1 MKDNLGQCPYVSHAL
16 PRFSPLVCPD
26 QPVHVCKIMTP
37 WSIWAAMSL
46 VSWFL
51 RISIVWFFSCQCIAT
66 HSDKPS
72 SFCPGL
78 GPAQGLC
85 WFPVAEDGCS
95 LTSCPGLFMQRFI
108 CLNFHQSSFHFTV
121 TMSNNFIDKVS

>member
-1 MKDNLGQCPYVSHAL
+1 
-16 PRFSPLVCPD
+16 
-26 QPVHVCKIMTP
+26 MTP
-37 WSIWAAMSL
+37 WRIWAAMSL

-95 LTSCPGLFMQRFI
+95 LTSCRRLVLSMHSYNSYLSPHRSLKATANRQTKT
-108 CLNFHQSSFHFTV
+108 HSFATYQEKQ
-121 TMSNNFIDKVS
+121 I